1 MEQLL
6 LAEVQYPHPGDP
18 DILGTGLFTYKTLKR
33 LSKSELLEDVKLPW
47 NKSRKHP
54 PKVHL
59 NIPDSLI
66 FGFGFKSPTLM
77 YTNEHGELTFCK
89 GIEHWQ
95 FKIIVNIFKHLNER
109 GKRPKGVSPLMIY
122 KSDQGGYRRVFI
134 RKVEAFDE
142 WRSRE
147 KQPLDCIM
155 QRFIRPKGRQTCRL
169 RVISVP
175 QGFKAVVL
183 SNRTRVDGKAAVDL
197 SPAKE
202 VRHSAE
208 TSGWQEGETGL
219 PTGSDIHAQ
228 ARFYQKVI
236 EKRVEES
243 IQRFTAP
250 AQPAKRKTRLGSTS
264 HLSFE
269 ADDSDLSAYFESELV
284 PVGLPSLPQSQLYAQ
299 LTRKPPKDAEDFEQN
314 TMPLPSHLVRLLRER
329 FCTDSTDTKKTS
341 PLNIK
346 TGKLIKPALMQT
358 NLLRILVNRMI
369 QRRRLRL
376 VDLVCDFCEDWEGT
390 WWLIKIKAYTVEE
403 MPEVPVHIKLDTAF
417 KCPGDYCN
425 ISVPPDEH
433 YSFIGRD
440 GVKFLYNGE
449 MSELHHKH
457 TTMLCEL
464 SKKTIMMDKI
474 LKSGDTTELGD
485 LLNPRLLERIR
496 VCYNCFHIYKDKER
510 AFFNAELSLLKRSRK
525 ERSEKNKTLKLL
537 SDVNDELNRSGKA
550 EAILKP
556 RIYSAHSQTLLLLE
570 RRIPDTSQHMREM
583 GKQVTSMLK
592 KERERS
598 RSYYTLHQPAP
609 APLKKTLPAVPSEN
623 SFKTAFKDISRLT
636 IPQEA
641 LFAEDTSQAENSE
654 ERTN

>member
-1 MEQLL
+1 M
-6 LAEVQYPHPGDP
+6 
-18 DILGTGLFTYKTLKR
+18 
-33 LSKSELLEDVKLPW
+33 KLPW
-47 NKSRKHP
+47 NKTRKHP

-77 YTNEHGELTFCK
+77 YTNELGELTFHK

-95 FKIIVNIFKHLNER
+95 FKVIVNVFKHLNER
-109 GKRPKGVSPLMIY
+109 GKRLKGVSPLMIY

-134 RKVEAFDE
+134 RRVEAFDE

-147 KQPLDCIM
+147 KQPLDCVM
-155 QRFIRPKGRQTCRL
+155 QRFIMPKGRQTCRL

-183 SNRTRVDGKAAVDL
+183 SNRTRVDGKATTDI

-202 VRHSAE
+202 VRPPAGTSAWKEPE
-208 TSGWQEGETGL
+208 TVL
-219 PTGSDIHAQ
+219 PAGSDIHVQ
-228 ARFYQKVI
+228 ALFYQKVI

-243 IQRFTAP
+243 IQRFTIE
-250 AQPAKRKTRLGSTS
+250 QPAKRKARLGST
-264 HLSFE
+264 HLSFDAE
-269 ADDSDLSAYFESELV
+269 DSDLSPYFESELA
-284 PVGLPSLPQSQLYAQ
+284 PVALLALPQSELYAQ

-314 TMPLPSHLVRLLRER
+314 TMPLPSHLVRLLRDR

-341 PLNIK
+341 PLSIK

-358 NLLRILVNRMI
+358 KLLRTLVNRMI

-403 MPEVPVHIKLDTAF
+403 VPEVPVHIKIDTAF
-417 KCPGDYCN
+417 KCPGDYCK

-440 GVKFLYNGE
+440 RVKFLYNGE
-449 MSELHHKH
+449 MSELHNKH
-457 TTMLCEL
+457 ATMLYEL
-464 SKKTIMMDKI
+464 SKKTMMMDKI
-474 LKSGDTTELGD
+474 QKGGDTTELGD

-496 VCYNCFHIYKDKER
+496 VCYNCFHTYKDKER
-510 AFFNAELSLLKRSRK
+510 TFFNAEISLLKRSRK
-525 ERSEKNKTLKLL
+525 ERNEKNKTLKLL
-537 SDVNDELNRSGKA
+537 SDVNDEQNLSGKA

-592 KERERS
+592 QERERS

-609 APLKKTLPAVPSEN
+609 APLKKVLPPVPTES
-623 SFKTAFKDISRLT
+623 SFKIAFKDISRIT
-636 IPQEA
+636 IPQEP
-641 LFAEDTSQAENSE
+641 LFAEDTSQAGGSE
-654 ERTN
+654 VGD

>member
-1 MEQLL
+1 M
-6 LAEVQYPHPGDP
+6 
-18 DILGTGLFTYKTLKR
+18 
-33 LSKSELLEDVKLPW
+33 KLPW
-47 NKSRKHP
+47 NKTRKHP

-77 YTNEHGELTFCK
+77 YTNELGELTFRK

-95 FKIIVNIFKHLNER
+95 FKVIVNVFKHLNER
-109 GKRPKGVSPLMIY
+109 GKRLKGVSPLMIY

-134 RKVEAFDE
+134 RRVEAFDE

-147 KQPLDCIM
+147 KQPLDCVM
-155 QRFIRPKGRQTCRL
+155 QRFIMPKGRQTCRL

-183 SNRTRVDGKAAVDL
+183 SNRTRVDGKATTDI

-202 VRHSAE
+202 VRPPAGTSAWKEPE
-208 TSGWQEGETGL
+208 TVL
-219 PTGSDIHAQ
+219 PAGSDIHVQ
-228 ARFYQKVI
+228 ALFYQKVI

-243 IQRFTAP
+243 IQRFTIE
-250 AQPAKRKTRLGSTS
+250 QPAKRKARLGST
-264 HLSFE
+264 HLSFDAE
-269 ADDSDLSAYFESELV
+269 DSDLSPYFESELA
-284 PVGLPSLPQSQLYAQ
+284 PVALLALPQSELYAQ

-314 TMPLPSHLVRLLRER
+314 TMPLPSHLVRLLRDR

-341 PLNIK
+341 PLSIK
-346 TGKLIKPALMQT
+346 TGKLIRPALMQT
-358 NLLRILVNRMI
+358 KLLRTLVNRMI

-403 MPEVPVHIKLDTAF
+403 VPEVPVHIKIDTAF
-417 KCPGDYCN
+417 KCPGDYCK

-440 GVKFLYNGE
+440 RVKFLYNGE
-449 MSELHHKH
+449 MSELHNKH
-457 TTMLCEL
+457 ATMLYEL
-464 SKKTIMMDKI
+464 SKKTMMMDKI
-474 LKSGDTTELGD
+474 QKGGDTTELGD

-496 VCYNCFHIYKDKER
+496 VCYNCFHTYKDKER
-510 AFFNAELSLLKRSRK
+510 TFFNAEISLLKRSRK
-525 ERSEKNKTLKLL
+525 ERNEKNKTLKLL
-537 SDVNDELNRSGKA
+537 SDVNDEQNLSGKA

-592 KERERS
+592 QERERS

-609 APLKKTLPAVPSEN
+609 APLKKVLPPVPTES
-623 SFKTAFKDISRLT
+623 SFKIAFKDISRIT
-636 IPQEA
+636 IPQEP
-641 LFAEDTSQAENSE
+641 LFAEDTSQAGGSE
-654 ERTN
+654 GGD